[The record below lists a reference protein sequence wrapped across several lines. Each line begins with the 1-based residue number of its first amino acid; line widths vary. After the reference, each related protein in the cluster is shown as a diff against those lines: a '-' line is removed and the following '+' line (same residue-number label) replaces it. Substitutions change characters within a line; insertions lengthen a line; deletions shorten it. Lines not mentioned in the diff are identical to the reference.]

1 MAEYQKAIRGRQ
13 IERAKAYLSNGDL
26 DSLKKNPN
34 DYKRFIKKLGKSK
47 YQLDEERINDE
58 AKYDG
63 FYVLAT
69 NILMNLLKIS

>member
-34 DYKRFIKKLGKSK
+34 DYKRFIKKSGKSK

-63 FYVLAT
+63 FT
-69 NILMNLLKIS
+69 S